1 MSSLTPDLIQ
11 NCRRCGHELALGA
24 TACDQCHTLV
34 HAEQL
39 AQLSEEARKAEA
51 KGDLRRA
58 RDLWQGGLPLLP
70 ADSKQAQWIR
80 DHAKELD
87 FAAIRAETVA
97 ETPAAENKWARKL
110 GPLAPIA
117 ILLAKG
123 KSLLVLLKLNFVLSL
138 FAFMGFYWAAF
149 GMKFGIGSA
158 VLILLHEMG
167 HFIDIKRRGLPA
179 DMPIFLPGLGAFVKW
194 RAMGVSLKTRAEV
207 SLAGP
212 FAGWIASVA
221 CALIWWKTGD
231 GLWAALARAGA
242 WLNVMNLIPVWVL
255 DGGQA
260 VLALNK
266 AGRLMILCV
275 SVFLG
280 IWLHEWAFGFV
291 AMGAGWR
298 LFTRDQ
304 PSQPS
309 PTATVYFAGVLACLG
324 SILWLMPGTG
334 FGVH

>member
-1 MSSLTPDLIQ
+1 VSSLTPDLIR
-11 NCRRCGHELALGA
+11 NCQRCGHELALAA

-51 KGDLRRA
+51 RGDLRRA
-58 RDLWQGGLPLLP
+58 RDLWQQGLPLLP
-70 ADSKQAQWIR
+70 PDSKQAQWIR
-80 DHAKELD
+80 DHAQELD
-87 FAAIRAETVA
+87 LAAVRAEAVA
-97 ETPAAENKWARKL
+97 EKPPAENKWARKL

-149 GMKFGIGSA
+149 GMKFGIGFA

-231 GLWAALARAGA
+231 ALWAALARAGA

-275 SVFLG
+275 SVVLG
-280 IWLHEWAFGFV
+280 IWLHESAFYLV
-291 AMGAGWR
+291 ALGAGWR

-324 SILWLMPGTG
+324 SILWLMPGKG

>member
-1 MSSLTPDLIQ
+1 VSSLTPDLIS

-51 KGDLRRA
+51 KGELRRA
-58 RDLWQGGLPLLP
+58 RDLWQQGLPLLP
-70 ADSKQAQWIR
+70 PDSKQAQWIR
-80 DHAKELD
+80 DHAQALD
-87 FAAIRAETVA
+87 LAAVRAEVVV
-97 ETPAAENKWARKL
+97 EKPPAENTWARKL

-149 GMKFGIGSA
+149 GMKFGIGFA

-221 CALIWWKTGD
+221 CALLWWKTGD

-266 AGRLMILCV
+266 AGRLMILGV
-275 SVFLG
+275 SVVLG
-280 IWLHEWAFGFV
+280 IWLHESAFYLV
-291 AMGAGWR
+291 ALGAGWR

-324 SILWLMPGTG
+324 SILWLMPGKG

>member
-1 MSSLTPDLIQ
+1 
-11 NCRRCGHELALGA
+11 
-24 TACDQCHTLV
+24 V

-39 AQLSEEARKAEA
+39 TQLSEEARQAERH
-51 KGDLRRA
+51 GHLRRA
-58 RDLWQGGLPLLP
+58 RDLWQQGLPLLP
-70 ADSKQAQWIR
+70 QDSKQAQWIR

-87 FAAIRAETVA
+87 LAALRAEAVQEA
-97 ETPAAENKWARKL
+97 PPPENKWARKL

-123 KSLLVLLKLNFVLSL
+123 KSLLMLLKLNFLLSL

-149 GMKFGIGSA
+149 GAKFGIGFA
-158 VLILLHEMG
+158 ILILIHELG

-179 DMPIFLPGLGAFVKW
+179 DMPIFLPGLGAFVRW

-212 FAGWIASVA
+212 LAGWMASVA

-231 GLWAALARAGA
+231 ALWAALARAGA

-266 AGRLMILCV
+266 AGRLVILSV
-275 SVFLG
+275 SLLFG
-280 IWLHEWAFGFV
+280 IWLHEPAFYFV
-291 AMGAGWR
+291 ALGAGWR

-309 PTATVYFAGVLACLG
+309 PTATVYFAGVLASLG
-324 SILWLMPGTG
+324 AILWLMPGKG
-334 FGVH
+334 FGAQ

>member
-1 MSSLTPDLIQ
+1 
-11 NCRRCGHELALGA
+11 
-24 TACDQCHTLV
+24 V

-39 AQLSEEARKAEA
+39 AQLSEEARKAESQ
-51 KGDLRRA
+51 GQFRRA
-58 RDLWQGGLPLLP
+58 RDLWQQGIPLLP
-70 ADSKQAQWIR
+70 TDSKQAQWIR

-87 FAAIRAETVA
+87 LAALRAEAVQ
-97 ETPAAENKWARKL
+97 ETPPPENKWARKL

-123 KSLLVLLKLNFVLSL
+123 KSLLVLLKLNFLMSL

-149 GMKFGIGSA
+149 GAKFGIGFA
-158 VLILLHEMG
+158 VLILIHEMG

-179 DMPIFLPGLGAFVKW
+179 DMPIFLPGLGAFVRW
-194 RAMGVSLKTRAEV
+194 RALGVSLKTRAEV

-212 FAGWIASVA
+212 FAGWLASIA
-221 CALIWWKTGD
+221 CAIIWWKTGN

-266 AGRLMILCV
+266 AGRLMILSV
-275 SVFLG
+275 SLLLG
-280 IWLHEWAFGFV
+280 IWLREPAFYFV
-291 AMGAGWR
+291 ALGAGWR
-298 LFTRDQ
+298 LFTRDL

-324 SILWLMPGTG
+324 SVLWLMPGKG
-334 FGVH
+334 FGPQ